1 MYQTIYLSLVSVRE
15 FILKML
21 RKDKAD
27 IKINTEGKVVKD
39 KIMGKKIFKRKAGG
53 TKVGNALRSVGRIF
67 KRKPGGTKVGN
78 VARSLNPFVKKTGGS
93 KTGNALR
100 AVAST
105 AKKIVKKNPNK
116 KSKPKKK
123 TRWDGSFR
131 KTL

>member
-39 KIMGKKIFKRKAGG
+39 KIMGKKIFKRKPGG
-53 TKVGNALRSVGRIF
+53 TKVGNA
-67 KRKPGGTKVGN
+67 
-78 VARSLNPFVKKTGGS
+78 ARSLNPFVKKSGGS